1 MDKIVYNYN
10 SNSDDDSDNIPINEL
25 LKRKQQAEFNDKKH
39 TDKRP
44 LDVLSSQG
52 STLKKNKTQEDKILS
67 PQVQGEPK
75 SSELQSS
82 FKKRKRVIEERTENP
97 KDSDD
102 NIFRKLPDLIEKEIK
117 TDSKETYFISR
128 NVVMLQQQI
137 ESTQD
142 DTSNTGAK
150 ELIDKVNKL
159 HF

>member
-1 MDKIVYNYN
+1 MDNIVYNYN
-10 SNSDDDSDNIPINEL
+10 SDDDSDDNIPINEL
-25 LKRKQQAEFNDKKH
+25 LERQKAEEQAEFNDKKH

-44 LDVLSSQG
+44 LDMLSSQG
-52 STLKKNKTQEDKILS
+52 SSTLKKSKTQDDKILS

-82 FKKRKRVIEERTENP
+82 FKKRKRVIEGTSENP

-117 TDSKETYFISR
+117 TNSNETYFISR
-128 NVVMLQQQI
+128 NVVMLQHQI

-142 DTSNTGAK
+142 DTSKTGGK
-150 ELIDKVNKL
+150 ELIDKVN
-159 HF
+159 